1 MLLTNCFFAV
11 RMFNNLYIIIFLNKF
26 FIPRHT
32 LRRTNHERIGEHQ
45 QEIRDRSHHHTK
57 DVYKRQVLD
66 SAAPTHTYIPENQ
79 RNVLV

>member
-45 QEIRDRSHHHTK
+45 QEIRDRSHHHTNGGRA
-57 DVYKRQVLD
+57 DHTRRRRNLEADLD
-66 SAAPTHTYIPENQ
+66 AQ
-79 RNVLV
+79 GKG